1 MKLETAEKIHKDN
14 ATRSDIVQA
23 FEDDKGRGEFI
34 ILSQSEQVFIQ
45 AAGEDHGPYTLEYRE
60 GDDDR
65 HFRCSQE
72 PAKPQVE
79 EAFIKYLEGDESW
92 KTSREWKTLKQVEQ
106 EAKPWWKF
114 W

>member
-1 MKLETAEKIHKDN
+1 MNLETEGKIHKN
-14 ATRSDIVQA
+14 NVTRSDIVEA

-34 ILSQSEQVFIQ
+34 ILSQSQQVYMQ
-45 AAGEDHGPYTLEYRE
+45 AAGEGYGPYTLEYRE
-60 GDDDR
+60 GDDES
-65 HFRCSQE
+65 HFQCSQDLE
-72 PAKPQVE
+72 KSQVR

-92 KTSREWKTLKQVEQ
+92 KTSHEWKTLEQVEQ